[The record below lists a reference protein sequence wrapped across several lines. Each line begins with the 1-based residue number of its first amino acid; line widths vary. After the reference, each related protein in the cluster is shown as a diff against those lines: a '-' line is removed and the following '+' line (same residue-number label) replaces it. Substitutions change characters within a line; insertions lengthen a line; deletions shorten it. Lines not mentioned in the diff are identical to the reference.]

1 MGGSS
6 PFEERWVRALSTA
19 RGSGHARQRLRDKG
33 DDCGLVVADCDD
45 ELLLLLL
52 GWRPVGGGRQLLLTV
67 TCVEKEARRG
77 TVMLYN
83 AKDICWGVVFVGTV
97 RFKKRAAP
105 TVETPQLKF
114 WYLCVC
120 VFFLLGGGGSTRI

>member
-1 MGGSS
+1 
-6 PFEERWVRALSTA
+6 LSTA

-33 DDCGLVVADCDD
+33 DDCGLVVADGDD
-45 ELLLLLL
+45 ELLLLL

-67 TCVEKEARRG
+67 TCVDKEARRG

-97 RFKKRAAP
+97 RFEKKSSADRRDAATQILVSVSALVRRRQRRGGKGGKLAWFWQRA
-105 TVETPQLKF
+105 
-114 WYLCVC
+114 C
-120 VFFLLGGGGSTRI
+120 